1 METNW
6 LKEVITGCMPLVF
19 GLHGIRQRQRLAEK
33 KIMAIHNAFIV
44 PQPDTVFAGRQGSNR
59 NAFIVPQPDT
69 VFAGRQG
76 SNWAAFVAEPTPSVL
91 TYQYRILATGVEGTT
106 TDAGSFPAGSV
117 MVGFFYS

>member
-1 METNW
+1 
-6 LKEVITGCMPLVF
+6 MPLVF

-33 KIMAIHNAFIV
+33 KIMAIHSAFIV

-59 NAFIVPQPDT
+59 
-69 VFAGRQG
+69 
-76 SNWAAFVAEPTPSVL
+76 AAFVAEPTPSVL